1 MIVDGYYTA
10 LRELLATGNADKVVA
25 RIGFGIGTAP
35 EAAGDTALTGAYVK
49 ALSGF
54 EMDPANPR
62 LLRFTYKLLR
72 GEANGMAITE
82 IGLFT
87 ADGQLVA
94 RKVRN
99 PILKTTDM
107 EIGDSWELLV

>member
-1 MIVDGYYTA
+1 
-10 LRELLATGNADKVVA
+10 
-25 RIGFGIGTAP
+25 
-35 EAAGDTALTGAYVK
+35 
-49 ALSGF
+49 
-54 EMDPANPR
+54 
-62 LLRFTYKLLR
+62 
-72 GEANGMAITE
+72 MAITE

-99 PILKTTDM
+99 PILKTPDM